1 MKISLIIPV
10 YNKEDF
16 VVRCIDSLINQTYE
30 DIEIIAIDDGSTDDS
45 LKILNE
51 LEKKDQRMKVFHQD
65 NAGVSAARNRGLLE
79 ATGDYVYFIDGDDY
93 LIKDACE
100 KMIKATNNG
109 IYDMVICKYQIENSN
124 GRVNVPVEI
133 NKQEWDTGT
142 EKAVI
147 DFYYTGRK
155 IGTGIANKMFSMKII
170 RENNLQFPKLK
181 IGEDAIFIIEFLK
194 KSNRWYFINDVLYS
208 YCMNNNSVMHT
219 VDISIVDNMIELMNA
234 YNNTIVGFEDIKEA
248 RIAISTFCVR
258 DVFTISKFA
267 YNSKTKFKDRYR
279 WFRNEM
285 KKKEI
290 YNFINEANISKLSFK
305 FKVVYWCWKYKL
317 PLMIVLMVKMYKLTV
332 NN

>member
-65 NAGVSAARNRGLLE
+65 NAGVSVARNRGLLE

-181 IGEDAIFIIEFLK
+181 IGEDTIFIIEFLK
-194 KSNRWYFINDVLYS
+194 KSNRWYFITMFYIL
-208 YCMNNNSVMHT
+208 
-219 VDISIVDNMIELMNA
+219 IV
-234 YNNTIVGFEDIKEA
+234 
-248 RIAISTFCVR
+248 
-258 DVFTISKFA
+258 
-267 YNSKTKFKDRYR
+267 
-279 WFRNEM
+279 
-285 KKKEI
+285 
-290 YNFINEANISKLSFK
+290 
-305 FKVVYWCWKYKL
+305 
-317 PLMIVLMVKMYKLTV
+317 
-332 NN
+332 